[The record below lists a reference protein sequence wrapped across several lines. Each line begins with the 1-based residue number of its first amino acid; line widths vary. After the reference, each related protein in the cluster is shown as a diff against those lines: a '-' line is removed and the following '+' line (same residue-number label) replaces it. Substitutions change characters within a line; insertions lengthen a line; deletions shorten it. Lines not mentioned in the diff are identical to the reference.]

1 MHKYLHFSTIC
12 FLHNNDVIIRK
23 KNIERVL
30 LPSMTALYESV
41 ILWKL
46 SYILADIVFNEGLSE
61 TVYMMTCFL

>member
-1 MHKYLHFSTIC
+1 MML
-12 FLHNNDVIIRK
+12 LLEK